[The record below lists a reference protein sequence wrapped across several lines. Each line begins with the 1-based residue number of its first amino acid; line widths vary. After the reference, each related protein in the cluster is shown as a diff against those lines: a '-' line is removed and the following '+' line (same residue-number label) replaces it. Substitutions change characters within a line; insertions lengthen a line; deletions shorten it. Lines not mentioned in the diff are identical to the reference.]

1 VSEHKRQRTLGI
13 VAAYMTDVLVS
24 SFWSIKRNGL
34 RSIDGR
40 DRPVLVLY
48 AKQPVVNVRQT
59 VSLSNRGGV
68 VSE

>member
-1 VSEHKRQRTLGI
+1 
-13 VAAYMTDVLVS
+13 MTGRAGVFVLVDQAL
-24 SFWSIKRNGL
+24 GL